1 MMMISKMK
9 GVSCFKNIQHMS
21 NLYDIKK
28 SKEKSEIIGLFFLE
42 VQWKIIIMMIYLKAI
57 KKVKTKKQ
65 LRVN

>member
-1 MMMISKMK
+1 MK

-21 NLYDIKK
+21 NLYDTKK